1 MKQILKEIKD
11 ARKIFKD
18 MGMNKWREVPLS
30 SLKKE
35 DRFRIYSPA
44 GRPLELGGEETL
56 IAQSDAYLKNGVW
69 AIEIKTH
76 SM

>member
-1 MKQILKEIKD
+1 MKKILKEAKD

-18 MGMNKWREVPLS
+18 MGMNKWREVPMEA
-30 SLKKE
+30 LKKG

-56 IAQSDAYLKNGVW
+56 IAQSDAYLADNVW
-69 AIEIKTH
+69 AIEVKTT
-76 SM
+76 SL